1 MTHIILL
8 GTLVVYELR
17 IFFIQ
22 RKVCEMSVLGIFTCR
37 WIVLINSK
45 PSKTFVVHVDAPGV
59 NTGYHHVNSQVKLKT
74 VYQKGVCD
82 VFTDYALLIYRDFR
96 YVVYLRK
103 VINDLAYD
111 VDSLAL
117 A

>member
-1 MTHIILL
+1 MTHVILL

-59 NTGYHHVNSQVKLKT
+59 NTRYHHVNTQVELKT
-74 VYQKGVCD
+74 VNQKGICN
-82 VFTDYALLIYRDFR
+82 VFTDYALLIYWDF
-96 YVVYLRK
+96 
-103 VINDLAYD
+103 
-111 VDSLAL
+111 
-117 A
+117 